1 MAAIVRMVLVALVAG
16 SLIQASLYAAS
27 RESFLLA
34 EETLSQLQK
43 ELSGEQVRDQIIA
56 ITRYHRAQASRG
68 YSEAAQYVLE
78 QLHSAGFSPQEAW
91 TESFKADGKTE
102 YQTWRSPS
110 GWHIESAEL
119 RLVEPRRE
127 VLARYPD
134 VALSVITHSNAGQLR
149 GDLVDVG
156 AGTSDEDY
164 QDKEL
169 EGRFVL
175 ANGDSG
181 EVHRLAV
188 LKYGASAIICYPG
201 NESAAEYPDKLRDSG
216 IRPTAEELE
225 RVRFGFNITP
235 RQGQKLKD
243 LLSGGKRVVLD
254 AKVNGPG
261 LEPGTLDVVAA
272 VIPGGE
278 RPEQELVYIA
288 HLDHSNESAS
298 DNAAGCAVSLHIA
311 RTLKRLISEE
321 KLPRPKRTLRFL
333 WVPRF
338 NGTMAYVDAHPE
350 LQGPQRGG
358 SVLAALNLDMESEPL
373 ENRQS
378 QTNITWTPPSISSA
392 LTDVATR
399 TVEYADIMA
408 NRNPGVDLSG
418 FNYRIVPFRAGGD
431 HAIFND
437 GMIGVPAVTLSHQPS
452 HTQRSQEEIPVE
464 VDPVD
469 SAQLKRC
476 ALIASTTFWYLAN
489 LSEIES
495 LELTNLVAANG
506 HGRLASDVQRA
517 ADRLLKVTVDGLDE
531 MYDEGKRLISF
542 AVERETRTLE
552 SILDFVPSVESTRRL
567 VRTWNETLEN
577 QAQLNIQVLQALVQQ
592 RGGTLSFS
600 PQLTPEEREASQ
612 LIPLRVTR
620 GPLAPGLP
628 RSRLTS
634 QEQAWYEEPQ
644 SQILDSYLLVNFID
658 GRRSILDIR
667 NDLSATTEPV
677 ALEAVERYIRDLAK
691 LRLVELRRRR

>member
-1 MAAIVRMVLVALVAG
+1 MAAIVQVGLVALVVG
-16 SLIQASLYAAS
+16 SLIRASLYPAF

-34 EETLSQLQK
+34 EKTLSLLQK
-43 ELSGEQVRDQIIA
+43 ELSGERARDQAIA
-56 ITRYHRAQASRG
+56 ITRYHRTQASRG
-68 YSEAAQYVLE
+68 YLEAARYVLE

-91 TESFKADGKTE
+91 IESFKSDGKTE

-110 GWHIESAEL
+110 GWYIESAEL
-119 RLVEPRRE
+119 RLVVPGSE
-127 VLARYPD
+127 VLVRYPD
-134 VALSVITHSNAGQLR
+134 VPMSVITHSNAGQLR

-156 AGTSDEDY
+156 IGTSDEDY
-164 QDKEL
+164 QEKEL
-169 EGRFVL
+169 EGKFVL
-175 ANGDSG
+175 ANGNSG

-201 NESAAEYPDKLRDSG
+201 DESAAEYPDKLRDSG
-216 IRPTAEELE
+216 IRPTADELE
-225 RVRFGFNITP
+225 QVKFGFNITP
-235 RQGQKLKD
+235 RQAQKLKG
-243 LLSGGKRVVLD
+243 LLSSGKRVVLY
-254 AKVNGPG
+254 AQVNGPG

-288 HLDHSNESAS
+288 HMDHSNESIT

-311 RTLKRLISEE
+311 RTFKRLINEE

-350 LQGPQRGG
+350 LQGPQLGG
-358 SVLAALNLDMESEPL
+358 NVLAALNLDMAGEYI
-373 ENRQS
+373 ENRQG

-392 LTDVATR
+392 LTDVATSA
-399 TVEYADIMA
+399 VEYTDSMA
-408 NRNPGVDLSG
+408 NRNPGVDLTS
-418 FNYRIVPFRAGGD
+418 FSYRIVPFRGGGD

-437 GMIGVPAVTLSHQPS
+437 GMISVPAVTLGHRPS
-452 HTQRSQEEIPVE
+452 YPHHTEENI
-464 VDPVD
+464 PVD
-469 SAQLKRC
+469 SAELKRC
-476 ALIASTTFWYLAN
+476 ALIASATFWYLAN

-495 LELTNLVAANG
+495 LELANLVAANG
-506 HGRLASDVQRA
+506 HGRLASDVQVA
-517 ADRLLKVTVDGLDE
+517 ADHLLNVPIDGLE
-531 MYDEGKRLISF
+531 KMYDEGKRLLSF
-542 AVERETRTLE
+542 AVEREARTLE
-552 SILDFVPSVESTRRL
+552 SILDFAPSVESIRRL

-577 QAQLNIQVLQALVQQ
+577 QAQLNIKVLQALVQQ
-592 RGGTLSFS
+592 RGGTLFFS

-612 LIPLRVTR
+612 VIPLRVTR

-644 SQILDSYLLVNFID
+644 SQILDSYLIMNFID

-667 NDLSATTEPV
+667 NDLSAATEPV
-677 ALEAVERYIRDLAK
+677 ALEVVEHFIRDLAK